1 MTWLSSGESSSTRRT
16 STNESPTDQT
26 KTSRLSG
33 RFDAFRLLLGLMVF
47 SIASSA
53 ARGADFYVSPSGS
66 TSGNGSVTSPWNL
79 AAALAQPTAVKPGDT
94 IWLRGGTYQ
103 GTFSSVLTGTADAP
117 IIVRQYPGERAILDG
132 GNSNFVNILNVS
144 GSYTWYWGFEIL
156 SSDLNRV
163 STQTGSYPTDIGR
176 GGGVV
181 TVQTSDTGAGLKFIN
196 LIVHDAANGF
206 GLWEEAIDAEVYG
219 CLVYYNGW
227 TAPDRGHGH
236 GFYVQNLTGT
246 KRIADNIIF
255 SNFSHGIQVYGSAAA
270 ALNNVTIQG
279 NTFFDSG
286 LPADYQRNVLVG
298 GGSVAQNPRIIDN
311 VLYFPGMNGQNLNV
325 GYEYGAG
332 VNNAVITGN
341 YLVNSENAYFSP
353 LNTNVTMTG
362 NTFYTPV
369 DSSMQALFPSNIY
382 PSSDPTTAQIFIRP
396 NQYEPGRANI
406 TVFNW
411 GNAASVSVNLS
422 TVLAV
427 GASYEIRNAQNFFA
441 SPIRSGVYGGG
452 SVSLP
457 MTGLLPATPVGFA
470 APPETGPQFEVFVV
484 LATSG
489 SSVSPS
495 PTPTR
500 TPTPT
505 PTPTR
510 ISTTPTPTAA
520 LRTPT
525 PTPTGGTQ
533 PTVTPTPT
541 RAAQLTGTPTPTP
554 TPTPTKPGIR
564 KGNPH

>member
-236 GFYVQNLTGT
+236 GFYVQNLTST

-279 NTFFDSG
+279 NTLFDSG
-286 LPADYQRNVLVG
+286 MPADYQRNVLVG
-298 GGSVAQNPRIIDN
+298 GGSVAQNPKIIDN
-311 VLYFPGMNGQNLNV
+311 VLYYPATPGQNLNV

-362 NTFYTPV
+362 NFFYTPV
-369 DSSMQALFPSNIY
+369 DSSTRGLFPSNNY
-382 PSSDPTTAQIFIRP
+382 FPERPTAVQIFVRP
-396 NQYEPGRANI
+396 NRYEPGRAHI
-406 TVFNW
+406 TVFDW
-411 GNAASVSVNLS
+411 PGVPTVSVDLSNVLLPGAPYEVRDAQDYYRGPILTGTFSGSRIELPMTNPTIAAPVGFDLPLPDAANLRVF
-422 TVLAV
+422 VLRWRPPIQV
-427 GASYEIRNAQNFFA
+427 DRPPVK
-441 SPIRSGVYGGG
+441 PIRSGRR
-452 SVSLP
+452 LP
-457 MTGLLPATPVGFA
+457 SNRRDL
-470 APPETGPQFEVFVV
+470 
-484 LATSG
+484 S
-489 SSVSPS
+489 
-495 PTPTR
+495 
-500 TPTPT
+500 
-505 PTPTR
+505 
-510 ISTTPTPTAA
+510 
-520 LRTPT
+520 
-525 PTPTGGTQ
+525 
-533 PTVTPTPT
+533 
-541 RAAQLTGTPTPTP
+541 
-554 TPTPTKPGIR
+554 
-564 KGNPH
+564 